1 MHIYLAHQISGLDY
15 KTVKDYYDKVTKIM
29 KELGLEPLCPM
40 TAKGTLRTE
49 TNFKSEGYGT
59 PVSCNHAIFER
70 DQWMV
75 RNCDIILTD
84 LTGMTRSS
92 IGCCMEMAW
101 ASLLGKHS
109 IVVMEKLNPHRH
121 AFVLESADIVFE
133 TLEEAIEYLKLL
145 VNESIE

>member
-1 MHIYLAHQISGLDY
+1 MRIYLAHQITGLSYD
-15 KTVKDYYDKVTKIM
+15 VVRDYYGKLSERM
-29 KELGLEPLCPM
+29 YELGLEVLCPM

-49 TNFKSEGYGT
+49 IEFKSEGYGT

-75 RNCDIILTD
+75 RNCDIILAD
-84 LTGMTRSS
+84 LTGMERAS

-109 IVVMEKLNPHRH
+109 IVVMEKSNPHRH

-133 TLEEAIEYLKLL
+133 TLDEAIDYLKLL